1 MQHGA
6 KIMFR
11 LFLDTEKMRNRLNW
25 FQRFLI
31 PIRIYDQNSL
41 NKNMIIYNKGLIWV
55 LMVEIKRDFDRVG
68 FCAVKYLNV

>member
-41 NKNMIIYNKGLIWV
+41 NKNMIIYNKGI
-55 LMVEIKRDFDRVG
+55 I
-68 FCAVKYLNV
+68 